1 MKEAAMENDSSAN
14 DPRKVWQDQP
24 KEISTVTLK
33 MIRMKVQDLQTKTRR
48 NWWGICAGPLAV
60 GCFSAYGIKLAH
72 GVFPVLEAAFVFA
85 IAWSLA
91 GVYFFNRGMRSE
103 AMPGDAALSTGLEFY
118 RRELERH
125 RALYGRLLLWSF
137 GPIILSLATF
147 ILFLVMVSRGKIGE
161 LAKGTPFFIL
171 IAIWIGAYFVIR
183 RASWRDLQREI
194 DDLRDIESQI

>member
-1 MKEAAMENDSSAN
+1 MENDSSQN
-14 DPRKVWQDQP
+14 DPRKIWQDQP

-33 MIRMKVQDLQTKTRR
+33 MIRMKVQDLHRKTGR
-48 NWWGICAGPLAV
+48 NLWGIWAGPLAV
-60 GCFSAYGIKLAH
+60 GDLSAYGIKLVHGAH
-72 GVFPVLEAAFVFA
+72 GVFLVLEVAFMFA

-103 AMPGDAALSTGLEFY
+103 EMPGDAALSTGLEFY

-137 GPIILSLATF
+137 GPIALALATF

-161 LAKGTPFFIL
+161 FAKGMPFFIL

-183 RASWRDLQREI
+183 RAAWRDLQREI
-194 DDLRDIESQI
+194 DDLKDIESQL